1 MLFQFC
7 LYVCLGFSSFF
18 FACLYIFLIK
28 KNYLFCLFVCFL
40 GYLLS
45 VKLYIVWVS
54 DITDYGVL
62 IFSLLNPVAPVGL
75 IR

>member
-1 MLFQFC
+1 MVYF
-7 LYVCLGFSSFF
+7 V
-18 FACLYIFLIK
+18 
-28 KNYLFCLFVCFL
+28 CLFVCFL

-54 DITDYGVL
+54 DITDYCVL